1 MTEIDQFESV
11 FKSADKTPFAFEAV
25 AIDTVLMV
33 TDVDAT
39 RTRELGESTAQ
50 FLRAL
55 GTDVAWQNH
64 AWNPERGIFKLTV
77 RVDERLFWQ
86 TFKELHPD

>member
-1 MTEIDQFESV
+1 MSYRVSDAEHYTRCLR
-11 FKSADKTPFAFEAV
+11 TFA
-25 AIDTVLMV
+25 VLLQ
-33 TDVDAT
+33 
-39 RTRELGESTAQ
+39 R
-50 FLRAL
+50 